1 MTVTGGPQHPL
12 TRACPEPHCG
22 RQTTEPATIGQ
33 RIDDLATALNR
44 AIGDTTAW
52 IRVHQALTTIRIEAR
67 RHAGEPVQEPR
78 SA

>member
-1 MTVTGGPQHPL
+1 VTVTGGPEHL
-12 TRACPEPHCG
+12 TRSCPEPNCG
-22 RQTTEPATIGQ
+22 RQTTEPATITQ
-33 RIDDLATALNR
+33 RLDDLTTALNR
-44 AIGDTTAW
+44 VIGDTTAW

>member
-1 MTVTGGPQHPL
+1 MTGTQL
-12 TRACPEPHCG
+12 TRTCPQPDCG
-22 RQTTEPATIGQ
+22 RTVIEPSTISDQLDALTTT
-33 RIDDLATALNR
+33 LNR
-44 AIGDTTAW
+44 VIGDTTAW